1 MGRWF
6 ACRRIQ
12 DYGCGRTISLVNI
25 VPIFHLVAN
34 DIFLVFDVSEA
45 ERVFHNAACFRKV
58 KTIFVNYFGF
68 LVSQLWHQGVWWM
81 DYIMLTNES
90 PKI

>member
-1 MGRWF
+1 MVRWC

-12 DYGCGRTISLVNI
+12 DYGCGQTISLVNI

-58 KTIFVNYFGF
+58 NHFCQLFWFPSFSTLAPGS
-68 LVSQLWHQGVWWM
+68 LVDGLSC
-81 DYIMLTNES
+81 
-90 PKI
+90 